1 MSKEASLTAPLE
13 DVRNIGIIAHIDAG
27 KTTVTERILFYTGIN
42 YKIGEVHE
50 GEATMDW
57 MEQEQER
64 GITITSAATTCFWND
79 KQINIIDTPGHVDF
93 TAEVE
98 RSLRVLDGGVT
109 VFDGVAGVEPQS
121 ETVWRQA
128 EKYHV
133 PRMCF
138 VNKLDRTGASF
149 DFCVGSIYERLTTNA
164 VPIQL
169 PIGLEGDFKGIVDLV
184 SMKALIHKDDL
195 GKEVEE
201 TEIPEDMKV
210 ASEKARAE
218 FLEKL
223 AENDEEIMEKYLEEQ
238 ELSLEETKAG
248 LRRAVINQE
257 FCPIL
262 CGSALKNKGVQTL
275 LDAIVDYLPSPL
287 DIPSVKG
294 VDMKDEEKK
303 LERKASKDEPL
314 SALAFKIMTDP
325 FVGRLTFVRVYSG
338 VLKSGSYIYNSSTRK
353 KERIGRLLQ
362 MHANDRKEIDEIPA
376 GNIGAVVG
384 LKDTRT
390 GNTLCDDSSAII
402 LESITFPEPVIDIA
416 IEPKTKADQ
425 EKMSLAL
432 QKLAEEDPTFRVH
445 SDTETNQTILSGMGE
460 LHLEVL
466 VDRLKREFSVEANI
480 GKPQVAYRETIQKTV
495 ETEGKYVKQSGGRGQ
510 YGHVWLKL
518 EPIEGATGYEFVDK
532 IVGGKI
538 PKEYIPSVDKGIKEA
553 MSNGVIAGYPVVG
566 IKATLYDGSFH
577 DVDSSEAAFKVAA
590 SMGFKSG
597 VKSASPCLLEPVM
610 VIDIIVPE
618 DFMGDVIGD
627 LNARRGQIEEL
638 GDRGN
643 AKSVKAKVPLANI
656 FGYATDLRSITQ
668 GRGNYSME
676 LSHYEIVPGNIS
688 KEIIEKR
695 TGA

>member
-1 MSKEASLTAPLE
+1 MSEVNLTAPLK

-64 GITITSAATTCFWND
+64 GITITSAATTCFWQD

-138 VNKLDRTGASF
+138 VNKLDRTGANF
-149 DFCVGSIYERLTTNA
+149 DFCVNSIYERLTTNA
-164 VPIQL
+164 VPIQI
-169 PIGLEGDFKGIVDLV
+169 PIGQEADLKGIIDLV
-184 SMKALIHKDDL
+184 AMQAFIYKDEL
-195 GKEVEE
+195 GKEIEQ
-201 TEIPEDMKV
+201 TEVPEDFKE
-210 ASEKARAE
+210 AAEKARAT

-223 AENDEEIMEKYLEEQ
+223 AENDEAIMEKYLEGQ
-238 ELSLEETKAG
+238 EISLEELKAG

-262 CGSALKNKGVQTL
+262 CGSALKNKGVQVL
-275 LDAIVDYLPSPL
+275 LNAITDYLPSPV
-287 DIPSVKG
+287 DIPPVKG
-294 VDMKDEEKK
+294 TNPKTEE
-303 LERKASKDEPL
+303 LEERKASKEEPL
-314 SALAFKIMTDP
+314 AALAFKVMTDP

-338 VLKSGSYIYNSSTRK
+338 VLKSGSYIYNTTTGD

-362 MHANDRKEIDEIPA
+362 MHANDRKEIQEIPA

-384 LKDTRT
+384 LKNTKT
-390 GNTLCDDSSAII
+390 GDTLCDENKQVL
-402 LESITFPEPVIDIA
+402 LENITFPDPVIDIA

-445 SDTETNQTILSGMGE
+445 TDHETNQTILSGMGE

-466 VDRLKREFSVEANI
+466 VDRLKREFKVEANI
-480 GKPQVAYRETIQKTV
+480 GKPQVAYRETIQKVV
-495 ETEGKYVKQSGGRGQ
+495 EVEGKYIKQTGGRGQ
-510 YGHVWLKL
+510 YGHVWLKI
-518 EPIEGATGYEFVDK
+518 EPLQDEEKNYEFIDK

-538 PKEYIPSVDKGIKEA
+538 PKEYIPAIDKGIQEA
-553 MSNGVIAGYPVVG
+553 MDNGVIAGYPVVN
-566 IKATLYDGSFH
+566 IQVTLYDGSFH
-577 DVDSSEAAFKVAA
+577 EVDSSEAAFKVAG
-590 SMGFKSG
+590 SMAFKDG
-597 VKSASPCLLEPVM
+597 VKKAAPVLLEPVM
-610 VIDIIVPE
+610 AVEVVVPE

-627 LNARRGQIEEL
+627 LNSRRGRIEEL

-643 AKSVKAKVPLANI
+643 SKIVDAKVPLANM

-668 GRGNYSME
+668 GRGNYTME
-676 LSHYEIVPGNIS
+676 LADYEEVPGNIA